1 MKKKQTDAVKVNTRL
16 SLISRLGGLTCL
28 SLLISFASLAT
39 RNGTDLKEKS
49 DQAQYQN
56 HNASGIVTSNISDAQ
71 PASTPE
77 EVKAVMKQ
85 VADWQ
90 IEHYRDAYSNPNK
103 PHHPLDWTNGA
114 LYVGM
119 VKWAEIAGSDTYY
132 EWLRN
137 IAEEHDWQ
145 LYKRKYHADDHT
157 VGQMY
162 CELYRKYDDKKM
174 IEPTINQFDFILYHP
189 AVSKLNW
196 RTPYCQDR
204 WSWCDALFMSP
215 PVWAKISKITGEKKY
230 LDFMVD
236 EFKAT
241 TDFLFDKKENL
252 YYRDESYMGKLD
264 NGTKIFWSRGNGW
277 VFAGLAN
284 IMSELE
290 PNSKEYKYFLKI
302 YKKMAKKLIE
312 IQTPEGHWAM
322 SLLGQEF
329 YPTPETSGS
338 SFFTFG
344 LAWGI
349 NNGIL
354 DKNTYEEPV
363 LRGWNAMV
371 SHVTDDG
378 MLGYV
383 QPVGAAPGKAWEDKS
398 EVYGTGAFLSA
409 GYEVYKLFGGE

>member
-1 MKKKQTDAVKVNTRL
+1 MKRLILTLVFALLAVAFFPTQAQEIKPDEVKQVMKK
-16 SLISRLGGLTCL
+16 
-28 SLLISFASLAT
+28 
-39 RNGTDLKEKS
+39 
-49 DQAQYQN
+49 
-56 HNASGIVTSNISDAQ
+56 
-71 PASTPE
+71 
-77 EVKAVMKQ
+77 

-90 IEHYRDAYSNPNK
+90 IDHFRDAFGKSGK

-119 VKWAEIAGSDTYY
+119 VKWAKMADSDKYW
-132 EWLRN
+132 EWMKQ
-137 IAEEHDWQ
+137 IGEENDWQ
-145 LYKRKYHADDHT
+145 LYRRQYHADDHT

-162 CELYRKYDDKKM
+162 IELYRKYKDEKM
-174 IEPTINQFDFILYHP
+174 IEPTKKSFEFIMYHP
-189 AVSKLNW
+189 SQSVLNW
-196 RTPYCQDR
+196 RTPFHQDR
-204 WSWCDALFMSP
+204 WNWCDALFMSP
-215 PVWAKISKITGEKKY
+215 PVWAQLYNLTGEKKY
-230 LDFMVD
+230 MDFMLS

-252 YYRDESYMGKLD
+252 YYRDESYMGELD
-264 NGTKIFWSRGNGW
+264 NGTKIFWGRGNGW
-277 VFAGLAN
+277 VFAGLVN
-284 IMSELE
+284 IMQELD
-290 PNSKEYKYFLKI
+290 PSSKEYKYFLKI
-302 YKKMAKKLIE
+302 YKKMAKKLLE

-354 DKNTYEEPV
+354 DKDDYLPAVTKA
-363 LRGWNAMV
+363 WNAMASYV
-371 SHVTDDG
+371 NDEG

-383 QPVGAAPGKAWEDKS
+383 QPIGAAPGKAWPDKT

-409 GYEVYKLFGGE
+409 GSEVYKLFGGK